1 MPPRYAEYVT
11 LTLEPLLRSAGI
23 DPGTMLA
30 IRHAYVIE
38 PENSGLRGLNAD
50 STAEEI
56 HHYTSRQSSSTRSFP
71 AAPPKTWLVF
81 TPEGRDRAR
90 LWAVVTNRGELPREG
105 AIRSFD
111 LEVSEAMADLR
122 DRLVIG
128 WKAARSWKING
139 TTAANYPVLEIADSR
154 PIPFPGFDQLILS
167 YGKLQAVMREHRY
180 LAWRT
185 ALSSVMG
192 IYLITDTR
200 NGRHYVGK
208 ADGLEN
214 ISQRWHTYATNGN
227 GGNQELI
234 DLDPMTFRFSLLR
247 VFDPSTPTH
256 VIDAAEGH
264 FKLALDSRIHGLNAN

>member
-1 MPPRYAEYVT
+1 MT
-11 LTLEPLLRSAGI
+11 LTLKPLLLSAGI
-23 DPGTMLA
+23 DPGATLA

-56 HHYTSRQSSSTRSFP
+56 LYYTSRQSSSTRSFP

-81 TPEGRDRAR
+81 IPEGGDRAR
-90 LWAVVTNRGELPREG
+90 LWAVVTNKGELPREG
-105 AIRSFD
+105 ETRAFD

-139 TTAANYPVLEIADSR
+139 TTAANYPVLEIANSR

-167 YGKLQAVMREHRY
+167 YEKLQAVMREHRY

-192 IYLITDTR
+192 VYLITDTR

-214 ISQRWHTYATNGN
+214 ISQRWHAYATNGN
-227 GGNQELI
+227 GGNRELI
-234 DLDPMTFRFSLLR
+234 GLDPATFRFSLLR

-264 FKLALDSRIHGLNAN
+264 FKLALDSRSHGLNAN